1 MYYLFLKNPT
11 KLEKYK
17 DKFIK
22 VKSSIENGTTPVFN
36 EMSAAKTNLVETMP
50 YNILNGILLIIG
62 TLILEKLN
70 LNPILSVA
78 IVLIVNSLC
87 GCISNYIFVAIKH
100 RLRLKLCDRLSIERS
115 DANIAVMESL
125 EYQTVGGY
133 CTRKRATLENDYC
146 SYGERMDRDT
156 NER

>member
-100 RLRLKLCDRLSIERS
+100 RLRLKLCDRLGIERT
-115 DANIAVMESL
+115 DVNIAVMESL
-125 EYQTVGGY
+125 EYQTVGWI
-133 CTRKRATLENDYC
+133 
-146 SYGERMDRDT
+146 
-156 NER
+156 